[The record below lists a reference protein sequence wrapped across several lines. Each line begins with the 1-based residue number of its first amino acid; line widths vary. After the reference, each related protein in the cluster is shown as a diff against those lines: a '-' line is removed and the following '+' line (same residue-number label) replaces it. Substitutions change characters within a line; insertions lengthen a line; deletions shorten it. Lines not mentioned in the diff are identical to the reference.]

1 MLLCFSS
8 MSALEPR
15 CWKAEALNAAADSLD
30 SASWS
35 ARSPAEV
42 SWLAAEAWW
51 RADFSLILATYLAS
65 GVQVLLVAHNHGRV
79 RFFWPASW

>member
-15 CWKAEALNAAADSLD
+15 CLKAEALNAAAQSLD

-42 SWLAAEAWW
+42 SWLAARSPLGKDRVLAASSGAVW
-51 RADFSLILATYLAS
+51 RASE
-65 GVQVLLVAHNHGRV
+65 
-79 RFFWPASW
+79 